1 MTLCLKK
8 KKKKAKERKQ
18 DKTKDNKQQ
27 EANIVANAF
36 DPSTQGAEAG
46 L

>member
-1 MTLCLKK
+1 MTPGTT
-8 KKKKAKERKQ
+8 KKKAKERKQ

-27 EANIVANAF
+27 EAKIVEKAF

-46 L
+46 LSL